1 MLFKRHSKVQKNEEQ
16 SIKVPTWLE
25 SHIKECEEKRLLTVT
40 LCSTTG
46 NELLEIWYYGDLLT
60 INKEPQLYIVPS
72 YFAPELVMARDPESG
87 EEICRL

>member
-1 MLFKRHSKVQKNEEQ
+1 MLFKRHSKVQNNEEKKQ

-46 NELLEIWYYGDLLT
+46 NELLEI
-60 INKEPQLYIVPS
+60 
-72 YFAPELVMARDPESG
+72 
-87 EEICRL
+87 